1 MNISSKRFAT
11 IALVVAAAQT
21 AILGYM
27 IESRAGVL
35 RYGHEVLLK
44 TAPVDPRDLLRG
56 DYVVL
61 TYDISRIDSS
71 LISGEWPTSNPLP
84 PLAVRLKA
92 ESEGYWSVVEASF
105 GSLSRTDGTVILAA
119 SVDSPVQWQSLPSD
133 LRVSYGIERYYVPE
147 GEGKPIEDG
156 RNEGR
161 VSVAVRIS
169 DTGQAQIRALMLDGE
184 PLYEEPLY

>member
-1 MNISSKRFAT
+1 MKSSSKRFAAVAFC
-11 IALVVAAAQT
+11 IAATQT

-27 IESRAGVL
+27 IESRASIL
-35 RYGHEVLLK
+35 RSGSEVLLK

-61 TYDISRIDSS
+61 TYEISRIKSS
-71 LISGEWPTSNPLP
+71 LITGEWPASNPLP

-92 ESEGYWSVVEASF
+92 DPDGYWSVVEASF
-105 GSLSRTDGTVILAA
+105 GSLPRTDGTVVMVA
-119 SVDSPVQWQSLPSD
+119 SVGSPFNGQRQPPD
-133 LRVSYGIERYYVPE
+133 LWVSYGIERYYVPE

-161 VSVAVRIS
+161 VSVAARVS
-169 DTGQAQIRALMLDGE
+169 EDGQAQIRALMLDGE

>member
-1 MNISSKRFAT
+1 MSMSSKRFAMV
-11 IALVVAAAQT
+11 ALMVAAAQT

-27 IESRAGVL
+27 IESRASVL

-44 TAPVDPRDLLRG
+44 TAPIDPRDLLRG

-61 TYDISRIDSS
+61 TYDISRIESS
-71 LISGEWPTSNPLP
+71 LTSGEWPASNPLP

-92 ESEGYWSVVEASF
+92 DSDGYWNVVEASF
-105 GSLSRTDGTVILAA
+105 GSLSKTDDTVIMVA
-119 SVDSPVQWQSLPSD
+119 SVDSPIQWQSLPSD
-133 LRVSYGIERYYVPE
+133 LRVSYGIERFYVPE

-156 RNEGR
+156 RNQGR
-161 VSVAVRIS
+161 VSVAVRVS
-169 DTGQAQIRALMLDGE
+169 DAGEAQIRALMLDGE